1 MLAGLEAAF
10 AQAKRFSADAAHEL
24 RTPLTALKGEMEVAL
39 RSARSPEEYRRV
51 LHSCLEEVEHLIRLV
66 EDLLLFSRSAAALGP
81 AQARV
86 ELEPLVLEA
95 LEAGARRAQ
104 GTGVTVRADAL
115 ETAAVLG
122 DAGALRRALGNLVDN
137 AIKYTPAGG
146 KVELS
151 LLAGEG
157 EQEARIVVR
166 DTGIGIDSADA
177 ARIFDP
183 FVRLDAARSRDAG
196 GAGLGLAL
204 VRAIVEAHGG
214 TIAVDSA
221 PGAGSRFT
229 ISLPLAP
236 PA

>member
-1 MLAGLEAAF
+1 M
-10 AQAKRFSADAAHEL
+10 
-24 RTPLTALKGEMEVAL
+24 
-39 RSARSPEEYRRV
+39 
-51 LHSCLEEVEHLIRLV
+51 
-66 EDLLLFSRSAAALGP
+66 
-81 AQARV
+81 
-86 ELEPLVLEA
+86 
-95 LEAGARRAQ
+95 
-104 GTGVTVRADAL
+104 
-115 ETAAVLG
+115 LG

-157 EQEARIVVR
+157 QARIVVR
-166 DTGIGIDSADA
+166 DTGIGIDPADA

-204 VRAIVEAHGG
+204 VRAIVDAHGG
-214 TIAVDSA
+214 AIAVDSA

-229 ISLPLAP
+229 ISLPLAYQLRQFP
-236 PA
+236 